1 MIFGMTRRFLKL
13 LLSTSFLIAASSQYN
28 NALGSDIEIGKASRR
43 FGYLFISTPEK
54 YVFSY
59 ARAIESKTVFGVA
72 IITPTQI
79 TAKNGL
85 IVPSAL
91 IVDCTNVRG
100 NFNLMQ
106 QLPAVDVKKWALD
119 RMNRQAKTFCQSHKE
134 FFKHSDW

>member
-1 MIFGMTRRFLKL
+1 MTRRFLKL
-13 LLSTSFLIAASSQYN
+13 LLSTSFLIAASSHYN
-28 NALGSDIEIGKASRR
+28 KAFGADMEIGKASRR
-43 FGYLFISTPEK
+43 FGYLFISKPEK

-79 TAKNGL
+79 TAQNGL

-106 QLPAVDVKKWALD
+106 ELPADNVKKWALD
-119 RMNRQAKTFCQSHKE
+119 RMNTQAKTFCQSHKE